1 MCGGKAGL
9 EGSWSVGGE
18 CLRGAGRGG
27 RGLGAGAWRP
37 GEGMEV
43 TQACFWRELADFLTN
58 WMENRL
64 R

>member
-1 MCGGKAGL
+1 MCVGEGGPRGQLVCGRGVLAG
-9 EGSWSVGGE
+9 
-18 CLRGAGRGG
+18 GG

-43 TQACFWRELADFLTN
+43 TQACFWGELADFLTN